1 MAFKIF
7 KIGTAN
13 ARIEELETENAKLK
27 DESRIAN
34 ENASTVA
41 AEAERLKAD
50 NVSKA
55 ATIASH
61 ATILAAKDAEIA
73 GLKTEL
79 TAAKAMVTDF
89 DSKVNN
95 SASAKALEICAAQG
109 VSPVKGGKPSDTP
122 AKPKEATEG
131 LTGMDRIRASIRQQF
146 ADGTLQAVK

>member
-27 DESRIAN
+27 DEARIAN

-41 AEAERLKAD
+41 TEAERLKAD

-55 ATIASH
+55 ATIANH

-79 TAAKAMVTDF
+79 TAAKAAP
-89 DSKVNN
+89 N
-95 SASAKALEICAAQG
+95 
-109 VSPVKGGKPSDTP
+109 PVKNRPMQAT
-122 AKPKEATEG
+122 AK
-131 LTGMDRIRASIRQQF
+131 
-146 ADGTLQAVK
+146 V